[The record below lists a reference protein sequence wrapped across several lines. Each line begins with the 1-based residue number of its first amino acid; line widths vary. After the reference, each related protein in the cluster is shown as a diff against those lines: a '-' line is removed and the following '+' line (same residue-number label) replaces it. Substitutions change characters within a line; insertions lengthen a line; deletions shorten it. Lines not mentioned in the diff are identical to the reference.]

1 MGAGTCE
8 DVKSPDLENVRM
20 AIFVKVGY
28 SDLVLGVVTR
38 TGLVRQLM
46 NLMGLGHVRDDILV
60 QR

>member
-8 DVKSPDLENVRM
+8 GVKSPDLENVRM

-28 SDLVLGVVTR
+28 GDLVLGVVKR